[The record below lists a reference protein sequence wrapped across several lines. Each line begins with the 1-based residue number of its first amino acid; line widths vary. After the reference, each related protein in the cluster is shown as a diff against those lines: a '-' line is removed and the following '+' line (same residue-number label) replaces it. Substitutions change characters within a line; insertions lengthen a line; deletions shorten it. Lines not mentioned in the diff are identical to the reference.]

1 MKLPTKK
8 GLSKTRPAERFATG
22 PMEEGSRKI
31 GYARVSTD
39 EQNLDLQHHALE
51 AAGCDLI
58 FDDKGVSGAALTRP
72 GLSKAFTALRPGDT
86 LIVWRLDR
94 LGRSLSHLI
103 IMLEDFGKRG
113 IGFTSLN
120 DPVDTT
126 TASGRLILQVLGA
139 LAEFERSLI
148 SERTRAGLSAARRR
162 GRMLGR
168 PKKLHG
174 AQLHHIQSLIE
185 TGDVSKK
192 ELADMLRVSP
202 STLYRA
208 LRKEKAAC

>member
-1 MKLPTKK
+1 MK
-8 GLSKTRPAERFATG
+8 
-22 PMEEGSRKI
+22 SRKTSYQGKQDGRRI
-31 GYARVSTD
+31 GYARVSTE
-39 EQNLDLQHHALE
+39 EQNLDLQLHALE

-58 FDDKGVSGAALTRP
+58 FDDKGISGAALTRP
-72 GLSKAFTALRPGDT
+72 GLSQAFKTLQPGDT

-103 IMLEDFGKRG
+103 HMLEDFGKRG

-148 SERTRAGLSAARRR
+148 SERTLAGLSAARRR
-162 GRMLGR
+162 GRTLGR
-168 PKKLHG
+168 PKKLNG
-174 AQLHHIQSLIE
+174 AQLDHARHLI
-185 TGDVSKK
+185 GSKAASKK
-192 ELADMLRVSP
+192 EVADMFRVSP
-202 STLYRA
+202 RTLYRA
-208 LRKEKAAC
+208 IKDIEAC

>member
-1 MKLPTKK
+1 
-8 GLSKTRPAERFATG
+8 
-22 PMEEGSRKI
+22 
-31 GYARVSTD
+31 
-39 EQNLDLQHHALE
+39 
-51 AAGCDLI
+51 
-58 FDDKGVSGAALTRP
+58 
-72 GLSKAFTALRPGDT
+72 
-86 LIVWRLDR
+86 
-94 LGRSLSHLI
+94 
-103 IMLEDFGKRG
+103 MLEDFGKQG

-162 GRMLGR
+162 GRRLGR
-168 PKKLHG
+168 PKKLNG
-174 AQLHHIQSLIE
+174 ARLHHIQSLIE
-185 TGDVSKK
+185 TSAASK

-208 LRKEKAAC
+208 LRKERAAC